1 MSSFTDDLMKQILGY
16 AELTARNLVK
26 MESSINPSQ
35 KPIMDETQN
44 EVTKMIYRTKDFEQ
58 VYNIS
63 ENKFRSN
70 STEFH
75 LKKTIEEVRDIVSD
89 DLRKKNIEIHMRFNE
104 DIPIMI

>member
-1 MSSFTDDLMKQILGY
+1 
-16 AELTARNLVK
+16 
-26 MESSINPSQ
+26 
-35 KPIMDETQN
+35 
-44 EVTKMIYRTKDFEQ
+44 MIYRTKDFEQ

-63 ENKFRSN
+63 ENKFRQN

-104 DIPIMI
+104 DIPTMVGGDITKFK